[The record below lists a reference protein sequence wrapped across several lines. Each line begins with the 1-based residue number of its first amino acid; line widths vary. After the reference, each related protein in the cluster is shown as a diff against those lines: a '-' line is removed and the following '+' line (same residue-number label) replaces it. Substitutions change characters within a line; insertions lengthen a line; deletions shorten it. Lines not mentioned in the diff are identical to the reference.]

1 MQLFSDDPDTTVRL
15 RAISLQY
22 DEPLFKAGITGRIL
36 PREAEF
42 DSLQTFSY
50 LFRPGISSFDKGFN
64 QVLISMPGPVP
75 VEQVAVRIGEQEVEP
90 AGMEMI
96 GDSLKVELPQ
106 VVQRDSVEVRFPSR
120 LVQTTTL
127 FSAWVADARTGVRQG
142 VKPVDLKA
150 TTVYVPAVAAM
161 GGLLR
166 KLEVTPIL
174 ITPNGDGVN
183 DGAAVHLVVAK
194 VESDPEV
201 EIFAL
206 GGKRLR
212 ILQPLDE
219 TYWWNGRDQAHEIV
233 PPGVY
238 ICRIRVSAD
247 AGDET
252 AHRIINVAY

>member
-1 MQLFSDDPDTTVRL
+1 M
-15 RAISLQY
+15 
-22 DEPLFKAGITGRIL
+22 GR
-36 PREAEF
+36 
-42 DSLQTFSY
+42 TY
-50 LFRPGISSFDKGFN
+50 
-64 QVLISMPGPVP
+64 
-75 VEQVAVRIGEQEVEP
+75 
-90 AGMEMI
+90 
-96 GDSLKVELPQ
+96 
-106 VVQRDSVEVRFPSR
+106 
-120 LVQTTTL
+120 
-127 FSAWVADARTGVRQG
+127 ADARTGVRQG

-166 KLEVTPIL
+166 KLEVTPTL
-174 ITPNGDGVN
+174 ITSNGDGGQRWG
-183 DGAAVHLVVAK
+183 GAAVHLVVAM

-252 AHRIINVAY
+252 VHRIINVAY

>member
-1 MQLFSDDPDTTVRL
+1 
-15 RAISLQY
+15 
-22 DEPLFKAGITGRIL
+22 
-36 PREAEF
+36 
-42 DSLQTFSY
+42 
-50 LFRPGISSFDKGFN
+50 
-64 QVLISMPGPVP
+64 
-75 VEQVAVRIGEQEVEP
+75 
-90 AGMEMI
+90 
-96 GDSLKVELPQ
+96 
-106 VVQRDSVEVRFPSR
+106 
-120 LVQTTTL
+120 
-127 FSAWVADARTGVRQG
+127 
-142 VKPVDLKA
+142 
-150 TTVYVPAVAAM
+150 M

-166 KLEVTPIL
+166 KLEVAPTL

>member
-1 MQLFSDDPDTTVRL
+1 
-15 RAISLQY
+15 
-22 DEPLFKAGITGRIL
+22 
-36 PREAEF
+36 
-42 DSLQTFSY
+42 
-50 LFRPGISSFDKGFN
+50 
-64 QVLISMPGPVP
+64 
-75 VEQVAVRIGEQEVEP
+75 
-90 AGMEMI
+90 MEMS

-106 VVQRDSVEVRFPSR
+106 VVRRDSVEVRFPSR